1 MANLLFW
8 VIWAYLA
15 THTKNDSI
23 NLKKPLFFICKQ
35 KINFILHLSLEILH
49 GYCKLFIFGASG
61 MPGYAHPKW
70 YYQLVESFR
79 IYLLDFSYLFIFFYF
94 SYSFIH
100 HVLLEILQRY
110 AKFLFWALW
119 ACLATDMQNDSINLK
134 KILMFIRSFY
144 SILP

>member
-1 MANLLFW
+1 MQKLANLLFW

-79 IYLLDFSYLFIFFYF
+79 IYLLDFSYLFIFFLF
-94 SYSFIH
+94 IFRIHSFTTFYW
-100 HVLLEILQRY
+100 RY
-110 AKFLFWALW
+110 CK
-119 ACLATDMQNDSINLK
+119 DMQNSYFGHFGHVWLRTCKMIA
-134 KILMFIRSFY
+134 ST
-144 SILP
+144 

>member
-1 MANLLFW
+1 MQKLANLLFW

-79 IYLLDFSYLFIFFYF
+79 IYLLDFSYLFIFFYLF
-94 SYSFIH
+94 FVFIH
-100 HVLLEILQRY
+100 SPSFTGDI
-110 AKFLFWALW
+110 AKI
-119 ACLATDMQNDSINLK
+119 C
-134 KILMFIRSFY
+134 KIL
-144 SILP
+144 ILGTLGMSGYGHAKW

>member
-1 MANLLFW
+1 MQKLANLLFW

-79 IYLLDFSYLFIFFYF
+79 IYLLDFSYLFIFFYLF
-94 SYSFIH
+94 FVFIH
-100 HVLLEILQRY
+100 SPRFTGDI
-110 AKFLFWALW
+110 AKI
-119 ACLATDMQNDSINLK
+119 C
-134 KILMFIRSFY
+134 KIL
-144 SILP
+144 ILGTLGMSGYGHAKW